1 MSIASRMIS
10 KEELADLGVE
20 RLAYVKCVAF
30 ADREVYAVHGAPVA
44 RIFASSRIGTR
55 PSRPSVHHA
64 FEPVC
69 IH

>member
-20 RLAYVKCVAF
+20 RLAYVKRVAF
-30 ADREVYAVHGAPVA
+30 ADREVYAVHGAD
-44 RIFASSRIGTR
+44 GTHLCLFEDR
-55 PSRPSVHHA
+55 DTAESAIRRHA
-64 FEPVC
+64 FEPVS